1 MGVKFFGVL
10 AAILVCLI
18 PVEGQDKES
27 MDITV
32 RYFVDVSLHC
42 DSLALNISDN
52 MSQVQKLYW
61 ILTDGVLVDGTSNN
75 LPQNL
80 ALSTN
85 GFTLNITKVSDSMFG
100 YYHCVILFKDNT
112 VKAVRKGVNVDGAD
126 FTELHDQYRSNAII
140 GGIAAG
146 VMVAIVGVSCL
157 VWHYRFKKDF
167 NDREDLY
174 KPDSTNGTVVAYD
187 NTAVEMEDKS
197 PSVEEDK
204 SNGVIN
210 EKL

>member
-1 MGVKFFGVL
+1 MGVKFVGVL
-10 AAILVCLI
+10 VAILVCLI
-18 PVEGQDKES
+18 PVEGQDKAS

-32 RYFVDVSLHC
+32 KYFTDVSLQC

-52 MSQVQKLYW
+52 MSKVRNLHW
-61 ILTDGVLVDGTSNN
+61 ILTDGVLVDAASNN
-75 LPQNL
+75 LPMNL
-80 ALSTN
+80 ALSPH
-85 GFTLNITKVSDSMFG
+85 GYTLNITKVSDAMFG
-100 YYHCVILFKDNT
+100 YYHCVILFNDNT

-146 VMVAIVGVSCL
+146 IMVAIVAASCL
-157 VWHYRFKKDF
+157 IWHYRFKKDF
-167 NDREDLY
+167 NDKEDLY
-174 KPDSTNGTVVAYD
+174 KPDHTNGTVVTYD
-187 NTAVEMEDKS
+187 NMAVEMEDKS
-197 PSVEEDK
+197 PSAEEDI